1 MDFVVG
7 GVIQKGD
14 KFLLV
19 QESKKQFYKKWN
31 LPAGHLENNETIFEG
46 AEREIFEETGFK
58 TKVNGIIQISNIKNL
73 FFGIIFSV
81 DILSVNNEFNKDEIL
96 DVKWFTYEEI
106 INMKDDLRDARL
118 TIDAIELKLK
128 NKIIPLEN
136 IKIIDGDNNE

>member
-7 GVIQKGD
+7 GVIQKDD

-19 QESKKQFYKKWN
+19 QESKKQYYKKWN

-46 AEREIFEETGFK
+46 AEREIFEETGLK
-58 TKVNGIIQISNIKNL
+58 TKVNGILQISNIKDL

-81 DILSVNNEFNKDEIL
+81 DILSTDNEFNKDEIL

-106 INMKDDLRDARL
+106 VNMKDELRDARL
-118 TIDAIELKLK
+118 TIDAIKLKL
-128 NKIIPLEN
+128 
-136 IKIIDGDNNE
+136 